1 MTALKKYQRLEA
13 SGLWR
18 ERPGAQAR
26 DVIVGLR
33 EATLVLSDPRSEA
46 PLTQWS
52 LPATQ
57 RMNPGQMP
65 ARFAPGADAGEE
77 VEIDDT
83 EMIAALETVH
93 RSIERRKPRPG
104 RLRGVLTA
112 SLVVTLAAVAL
123 FWLPGQMKSYAARM
137 LPNVFRPD
145 SPALALQLPLET
157 EQALEALLAK
167 LPWS

>member
-83 EMIAALETVH
+83 EMITALETVL
-93 RSIERRKPRPG
+93 RSIVRRKPRPG

-112 SLVVTLAAVAL
+112 TFVVTVAAVAL

-137 LPNVFRPD
+137 LPAPTRVD
-145 SPALALQLPLET
+145 LGALALADIARRFEEFQGF
-157 EQALEALLAK
+157 ARF
-167 LPWS
+167 